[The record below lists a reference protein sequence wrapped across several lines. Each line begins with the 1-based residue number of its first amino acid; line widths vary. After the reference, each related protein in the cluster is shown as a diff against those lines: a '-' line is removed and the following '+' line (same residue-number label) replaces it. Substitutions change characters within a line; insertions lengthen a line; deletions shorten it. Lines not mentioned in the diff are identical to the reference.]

1 MSVNVAVP
9 PLRSA
14 GGSPAAGFSITLPTI
29 VTRKRIGVPSGM
41 FWPWTV
47 TAMLLQRSTHEPLE
61 ILPRRCHA
69 FGMKTTL
76 DLKPAALKAVRA
88 VSKREKISVDDAAS
102 SLILRAVAEAHAK
115 TRLRHGIPLA
125 RNDGV
130 AMTAEEV
137 AATLN
142 DG

>member
-1 MSVNVAVP
+1 
-9 PLRSA
+9 
-14 GGSPAAGFSITLPTI
+14 
-29 VTRKRIGVPSGM
+29 
-41 FWPWTV
+41 
-47 TAMLLQRSTHEPLE
+47 
-61 ILPRRCHA
+61 
-69 FGMKTTL
+69 MKTTL
-76 DLKPAALKAVRA
+76 DLKPAALRAVRD

-102 SLILRAVAEAHAK
+102 TLILRAVSEEPTK

-137 AATLN
+137 ASTLN